1 MAMAMPDDDQGA
13 ITNSTAGANDSR
25 PDIIICGPQ
34 NDRQEE
40 PPPTEIR
47 FLVGV
52 YSYGQTPNYTYT
64 TWAHGIVIGSHVY
77 IWMIKHSL
85 IERKTTKNIDFSI
98 FIAVFA
104 SSYTFILKLLL
115 MEPVVVFGSGRRK
128 EELLN

>member
-47 FLVGV
+47 FLVGGC
-52 YSYGQTPNYTYT
+52 SYGQTLNYTYT
-64 TWAHGIVIGSHVY
+64 T
-77 IWMIKHSL
+77 
-85 IERKTTKNIDFSI
+85 
-98 FIAVFA
+98 
-104 SSYTFILKLLL
+104 
-115 MEPVVVFGSGRRK
+115 
-128 EELLN
+128 